1 MRTRRRSALLI
12 AAVLAM
18 GNPSHAAGPAIEHR
32 AVSCIVAGAF
42 PRLDACFVPAD
53 DLSRARVHFRADG
66 TEHWYFV
73 DMAAAGGCRSVL
85 LPKPL
90 GSTKA
95 IDYYVSALGRTFDEA
110 RTSEY
115 TPRVVPREGD
125 CDRDLLVAGT
135 ASAATVLL
143 GAVAGAA
150 ATPPGFSSEG
160 IVAAPASGGSSGGS
174 GGGGGGAGVLLGL
187 AAVGGGGY
195 FLYKQLSDD
204 ETPDGDPPP
213 PTPTF
218 DGEWSGTTS
227 QNRPLTFTVSGT
239 SLTRFDGSIDTGTS
253 PNAPGRVILI
263 QRTFSPALPL
273 NGGTFT
279 FQQPGEPPFTVT
291 GTLTTAGAADGRVE
305 SGQRA
310 IVTWRANRR

>member
-1 MRTRRRSALLI
+1 MRTPHRRSALLV
-12 AAVLAM
+12 AAVLAT
-18 GNPSHAAGPAIEHR
+18 GDLSRAAGPVIEHK
-32 AVSCIVAGAF
+32 AVSCIVAGVF

-90 GSTKA
+90 ASTKG
-95 IDYYVSALGRTFDEA
+95 IDYYVSALGRTFDET

-125 CDRDLLVAGT
+125 CDRDLLVAGA
-135 ASAATVLL
+135 ASAGTVLL

-150 ATPPGFSSEG
+150 ATPPGFSAEG
-160 IVAAPASGGSSGGS
+160 IVAAPTSGGSSGS
-174 GGGGGGAGVLLGL
+174 GGGGGAAVLLGL

-195 FLYKQLSDD
+195 FLYKKLSD
-204 ETPDGDPPP
+204 EEAPDGDLPPLP
-213 PTPTF
+213 PF

-227 QNRPLTFTVSGT
+227 QTRPLTFSITGT
-239 SLTRFDGSIDTGTS
+239 SLTRFDASIDTGTS

-273 NGGTFT
+273 NNGSFT
-279 FQQPGEPPFTVT
+279 FQQPGEPPLTVT
-291 GTLTTAGAADGRVE
+291 GTLTTAGAADGRIE
-305 SGQRA
+305 TGGRA